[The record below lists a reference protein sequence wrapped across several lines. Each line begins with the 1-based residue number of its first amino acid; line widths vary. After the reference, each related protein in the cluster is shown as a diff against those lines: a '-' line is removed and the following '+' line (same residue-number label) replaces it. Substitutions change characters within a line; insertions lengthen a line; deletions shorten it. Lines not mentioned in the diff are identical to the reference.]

1 MSPCHPFRPVPGQC
15 GPNRRGP
22 LPAPPF
28 DPRDYWATKKFV
40 SSLFESIETKID
52 KFDVVDPSAEAEA
65 GKAADAKGTYE
76 GLNRVL
82 GVASDARVLAESK
95 ADKAALDT
103 HVASTSNPH
112 AVTAEQINAY
122 TKDDVETKLAKKADR
137 ATTLAGYGIT
147 DAATK
152 AELAAKADLVD
163 GKVPAA
169 QLPSYVDD
177 VLEYDTM
184 SAFPATGEDSKIYVA
199 KDTNLVYRWSGTQYV
214 EISPSPAFDNTVTET
229 SQNGVKSSGIWSW
242 VKSLLPH
249 WLTSDYAEPATVASV
264 ADKRDK
270 ADRAVY
276 SVTQTENTD
285 WTWTSENKDLEA
297 ALNEKRI
304 KILYDNDTIMW
315 SVNEDPSPHWSYTP
329 SQGNEDDLS
338 VVMYFAHDNDF
349 SNLIPATAT
358 RPRYMDETLG
368 PAKQDQKIAAVATED
383 AARPADGSLMKYDAA
398 NDRFVKAVEGVDYL
412 KTHQDISGKRDNGDL
427 AVYSGT
433 RTENTDWTWES
444 ENKELEAAL
453 NDATAKPTY
462 DSENHFWVITG
473 TTHWGEFYYN
483 SPGVYDADALSVRL
497 AFITIPGYVDYY
509 ATATRPRYMDEAL
522 GPAKPNQQLAAVA
535 TDDAAKPADGSLMK
549 YDAANDRFVKAT
561 AGTDYADE
569 AKGTNRQVVRGSVFD
584 ETKWNISVASSEYA
598 READHAREAGFVM
611 WSYVEAKPTTLSGY
625 GITDAAPLSMISATD
640 TTFASAVRA
649 VPTTDMPEGM
659 PTDWGTY
666 GTVGAALAALAAGLK
681 WIKNILG
688 SVASGYSTFAEWI
701 ASKYTKPSGGIPAS
715 DLALT
720 VQSSL
725 DAADAAAPQAT
736 TYTKDETDAA
746 IRAGASKG
754 QMTNLG
760 NGRYEY
766 TGALA
771 DASTQTYPREVA

>member
-28 DPRDYWATKKFV
+28 DPRDYWATRKCV
-40 SSLFESIETKID
+40 SRLSASLGTKLD
-52 KFDVVDPSAEAEA
+52 KADVVDPGAEAEA
-65 GKAADAKGTYE
+65 GQAADAKSTYE

-152 AELAAKADLVD
+152 EELAAKADLVD

-184 SAFPATGEDSKIYVA
+184 SAFPATGESGKIYVA
-199 KDTNLVYRWSGTQYV
+199 KDTNLTYRWSGTQYV
-214 EISPSPAFDNTVTET
+214 EISPLPVLDDEVTET
-229 SQNGVKSSGIWSW
+229 SANGVKSSGIWSW
-242 VKSLLPH
+242 VKSLLPN
-249 WLTSDYAEPATVASV
+249 WLTGDYAEPATVASV
-264 ADKRDK
+264 EDKRDK
-270 ADRAVY
+270 SDLAVY
-276 SVTQTENTD
+276 SVTRTENTD
-285 WTWTSENKDLEA
+285 WTWTSENKELEA
-297 ALNEKRI
+297 ALNAEGI
-304 KILYDNDTIMW
+304 KIKFHDDNIMW
-315 SVNEDPSPHWSYTP
+315 NAVADPSGWAFAPAPGTKS
-329 SQGNEDDLS
+329 DLS
-338 VVMYFAHDNDF
+338 VVMYFIKGPEWIDQY
-349 SNLIPATAT
+349 PATAT

-368 PAKQDQKIAAVATED
+368 PA
-383 AARPADGSLMKYDAA
+383 R
-398 NDRFVKAVEGVDYL
+398 
-412 KTHQDISGKRDNGDL
+412 
-427 AVYSGT
+427 
-433 RTENTDWTWES
+433 
-444 ENKELEAAL
+444 
-453 NDATAKPTY
+453 
-462 DSENHFWVITG
+462 
-473 TTHWGEFYYN
+473 
-483 SPGVYDADALSVRL
+483 
-497 AFITIPGYVDYY
+497 
-509 ATATRPRYMDEAL
+509 
-522 GPAKPNQQLAAVA
+522 PNQQLAAVA

-561 AGTDYADE
+561 AGTDYTDE

-598 READHAREAGFVM
+598 READHAREAGLVM

-625 GITDAAPLSMISATD
+625 GITDGATKTELAAAVSTNNPA
-640 TTFASAVRA
+640 FVSAVQNTPA
-649 VPTTDMPEGM
+649 PEPGQGED
-659 PTDWGTY
+659 PPWGTW
-666 GTVGAALAALAAGLK
+666 GTVGAAIAGLVAGLK
-681 WIKNILG
+681 WVKNILG

-720 VQSSL
+720 VRSSL

-746 IRAGASKG
+746 IRAGSSLG

-771 DASTQTYPREVA
+771 DASTQTYPREEA